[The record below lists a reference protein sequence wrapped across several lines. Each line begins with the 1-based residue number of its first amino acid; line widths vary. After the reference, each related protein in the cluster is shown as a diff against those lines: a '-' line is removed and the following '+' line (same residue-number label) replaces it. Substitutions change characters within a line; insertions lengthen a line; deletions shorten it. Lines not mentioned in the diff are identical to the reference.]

1 MCFTRRWILAS
12 GRPVELPVRTVK
24 AEGLMH
30 KSPTD
35 EASKDIVEPRS
46 RRTLWLWLLV
56 LRRPTNAASLLT
68 IGVIVLM
75 AAVGPFVLAGDP
87 YKTDILNLLQ
97 PPSRDHWFGTDEI
110 GRDLLTRIVHGARFT
125 LYAGLAAVVIGSL
138 FGTMLGLVA
147 GYFGGWVDVVVM
159 TLADVLLSFPYF
171 LLVVVIVA
179 VLGPSLTTAMIAVGI
194 WTMPYY
200 IRVIRANTLEIKV
213 RSFVDAAI
221 VTGESALSVL
231 FHHILRNCASQL
243 LVLSTTYL
251 GQAILMAA
259 ALSFLGL
266 GAQPPVPE
274 WGAMTAVGREYIFQ
288 APHVLYIPALFI
300 FITALAFNF
309 LGDALRDVFDPRS
322 RGR

>member
-1 MCFTRRWILAS
+1 MDQSSA
-12 GRPVELPVRTVK
+12 
-24 AEGLMH
+24 
-30 KSPTD
+30 D
-35 EASKDIVEPRS
+35 EASKDILEPRS
-46 RRTLWLWLLV
+46 RRTLWLWLTV
-56 LRRPTNAASLLT
+56 LRRPTNVASLLT
-68 IGVIVLM
+68 IIVIVLM

-87 YKTDILNLLQ
+87 YKTDILNLLE

-110 GRDLLTRIVHGARFT
+110 GRDLLIRIVHGARFT

-147 GYFGGWVDVVVM
+147 GYFSGWVDVVVM

-221 VTGESALSVL
+221 VTGEPALSVL
-231 FHHILRNCASQL
+231 FHHILRNCTSQL